1 MNSREIL
8 DSMERSPVI
17 AAVADNKW
25 NQAIAGPSEVIFYF
39 KANILTVKDK
49 IEEAHK
55 KGKAIFVHI
64 DLAEGIAKDRFG
76 IEFLK
81 GAGVDGILSTRGQLI
96 RAAKD
101 LGLITVQRFFAL
113 DSQGVDNI
121 SDQLFSAS
129 PDFMELMPGVIGKII
144 SRFSG
149 GSVPVIAG
157 GLVESKAEVTE
168 ALGFGAVGVSTGKI
182 ELWSI

>member
-1 MNSREIL
+1 MKAIEIL
-8 DSMERSPVI
+8 NSMERSPVI

-25 NQAIAGPSEVIFYF
+25 DAAIKGPSEVIFYF
-39 KANILTVKDK
+39 KANILSVKER
-49 IEEAHK
+49 INEAHK

-81 GAGVDGILSTRGQLI
+81 NAGVDGIISTRGQLI

-101 LGLITVQRFFAL
+101 LGLVTIQRFFAL
-113 DSQGVDNI
+113 DSQGVENI
-121 SDQLFSAS
+121 SEQLFSAS
-129 PDFMELMPGVIGKII
+129 PDFMEIMPGVIGKII

-149 GSVPVIAG
+149 GAVPVIAG
-157 GLVESKAEVTE
+157 GLVESKSEVTE
-168 ALGFGAVGVSTGKI
+168 ALSLGAIGVSTGKI